1 MERGGVLHSGS
12 RRYGAERRLPEVE
25 RRTDEHSD
33 VLLTISV
40 MLATLVIDRL
50 AR

>member
-1 MERGGVLHSGS
+1 MST
-12 RRYGAERRLPEVE
+12 AI
-25 RRTDEHSD
+25 

>member
-1 MERGGVLHSGS
+1 MESSTSGVGGTGPNGGSPKRRGGQMST
-12 RRYGAERRLPEVE
+12 AI
-25 RRTDEHSD
+25 

>member
-1 MERGGVLHSGS
+1 MST
-12 RRYGAERRLPEVE
+12 AI
-25 RRTDEHSD
+25 

-40 MLATLVIDRL
+40 MLTVLVIDRL